1 MNYYEYFDTPSTG
14 ECFEYEALIGNLQ
27 LRDEKDFEFGFC
39 SGESPVLSFYVKN
52 SKLYD
57 NDRNF
62 VYQFGKGEYEIYGN
76 VFAGYHNYS
85 IDRVPVNLNCSK
97 TVQPEGKNY
106 IDGAYSNTTGI
117 AFLIK
122 AYGES
127 APVEGYGESP

>member
-1 MNYYEYFDTPSTG
+1 MDVLITGSTG
-14 ECFEYEALIGNLQ
+14 MVGKSVLNECINDDRIGKIYLIN
-27 LRDEKDFEFGFC
+27 
-39 SGESPVLSFYVKN
+39 
-52 SKLYD
+52 
-57 NDRNF
+57 
-62 VYQFGKGEYEIYGN
+62 
-76 VFAGYHNYS
+76 
-85 IDRVPVNLNCSK
+85 RVPVNLNCSK